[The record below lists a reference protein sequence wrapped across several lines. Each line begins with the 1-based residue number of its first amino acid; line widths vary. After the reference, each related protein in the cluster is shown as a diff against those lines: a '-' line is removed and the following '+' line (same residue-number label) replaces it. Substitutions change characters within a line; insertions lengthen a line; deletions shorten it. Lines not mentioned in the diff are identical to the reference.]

1 MEGVLRGVDMFD
13 CVMQTRMGRTAAAL
27 TDEGRINLRNEKYKR
42 DFTVIDENCDC
53 YACKNGFTKA
63 YIRHLFVA
71 KEILGARLV
80 TAHNPVS
87 YTHLDVYKRQV
98 IDDPK
103 LSMIA
108 IQDRA
113 NVARK
118 RKAEEQEQGLCRC
131 AFYSG
136 VEQEQLLREK
146 EIANRMETAL
156 AEGEFEVYL
165 PVSYTHLDVYKRQRL

>member
-1 MEGVLRGVDMFD
+1 MYRMLEATIPLLNSNKPRYLMGVGSPDCLMEGVLRGVDMFD

-80 TAHNPVS
+80 TAHNLRYSIRLMQRAREAILMDRFPEFAGA
-87 YTHLDVYKRQV
+87 YLD
-98 IDDPK
+98 
-103 LSMIA
+103 
-108 IQDRA
+108 
-113 NVARK
+113 
-118 RKAEEQEQGLCRC
+118 GL
-131 AFYSG
+131 
-136 VEQEQLLREK
+136 VK
-146 EIANRMETAL
+146 
-156 AEGEFEVYL
+156 
-165 PVSYTHLDVYKRQRL
+165 